1 MGKVAKKV
9 VKTVVK
15 PVQKLFKGTAKVL
28 GIGGVQ
34 TDDGSAAI
42 LAQQNAEAEARAKAL
57 EEQNR
62 ITRENQL
69 ILAGSTGTESA
80 EKMGTVNPNATP
92 STSIGDVSEP
102 KKKKTKGENYSA
114 SLGIV

>member
-1 MGKVAKKV
+1 MGHAVKKV
-9 VKTVVK
+9 VKKVVK

-28 GIGGVQ
+28 GISGDKQ
-34 TDDGSAAI
+34 DDGSAAI

>member
-1 MGKVAKKV
+1 M
-9 VKTVVK
+9 
-15 PVQKLFKGTAKVL
+15 
-28 GIGGVQ
+28 
-34 TDDGSAAI
+34 
-42 LAQQNAEAEARAKAL
+42 
-57 EEQNR
+57 
-62 ITRENQL
+62 

-80 EKMGTVNPNATP
+80 EKVGTVNPNATP